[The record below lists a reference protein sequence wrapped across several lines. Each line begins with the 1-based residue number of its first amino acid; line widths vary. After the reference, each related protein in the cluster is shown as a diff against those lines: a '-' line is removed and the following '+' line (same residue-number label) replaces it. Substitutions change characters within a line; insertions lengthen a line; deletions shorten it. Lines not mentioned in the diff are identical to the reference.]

1 MALLTRDGSALIASA
16 HPLFKEGKFMK
27 IEMLRD
33 TVVEGKA
40 VSVGDL
46 IKCSDDEGIKMCQM
60 GKARPAS
67 EKAKKPKHRDDLAAK
82 LSTR

>member
-1 MALLTRDGSALIASA
+1 
-16 HPLFKEGKFMK
+16 MK

-40 VSVGDL
+40 VSVGDV

-67 EKAKKPKHRDDLAAK
+67 ERQRSPNIGM
-82 LSTR
+82 T

>member
-1 MALLTRDGSALIASA
+1 
-16 HPLFKEGKFMK
+16 MK

-33 TVVEGKA
+33 TVVEGKP
-40 VSVGDL
+40 VSVGD
-46 IKCSDDEGIKMCQM
+46 IVKAKDEEAIMLCTM

-67 EKAKKPKHRDDLAAK
+67 EKAKKPKNRDDLAEK